1 MEKFE
6 KLKALVADTEDD
18 AAKFYT
24 KNNAAAGVRV
34 RKKMQEIKLLV
45 QDIRKEVQDK
55 KNAG

>member
-6 KLKALVADTEDD
+6 KLKALVADTEED
-18 AAKFYT
+18 ATKFYT

-55 KNAG
+55 KNAD